1 MLSKILTFPWGRLLC
16 MCATFISTM
25 VALDGPSTRSI
36 AAAIVAVGFIFAF
49 VALYGIAVFRGIK
62 ARSE

>member
-1 MLSKILTFPWGRLLC
+1 
-16 MCATFISTM
+16 M